1 VAHNVPNSVHVLM
14 TAEQQRCFCV
24 GDKADPVSADSPT
37 VGLCNA
43 SFGNSTRCGESHNGN
58 APDCCISHALGFAGA
73 VLPALKWAL
82 EVL

>member
-1 VAHNVPNSVHVLM
+1 MAHDVPHAVHVAM

-24 GDKADPVSADSPT
+24 GDKNDPVSADSPT
-37 VGLCNA
+37 AGLCTA
-43 SFGNSTRCGESHNGN
+43 EFGNATRCGARGNGN

-82 EVL
+82 DVL